1 MGKLNSIV
9 KILIVA
15 TLTIFLLC
23 LSGIPALFSDSS
35 NGNHLDV
42 DTADPVFQI
51 DIHDMDEYNNFVQ
64 TCKFLPDNFITWDMV
79 KEFGT
84 FYAFKSY
91 SSTDISRYRYLFELD
106 DGRKMD
112 ITVNPSYVYENEAT
126 ISSKDIGGSIAIT
139 TANKNGKFV
148 NEGLTYHYINGTLR
162 CIEWMVDGSLVR
174 LNTLGCTFPD
184 LTGLSTN
191 TIVGK
196 LLSKSSDDQ
205 IAALNQLKAA
215 IENN

>member
-1 MGKLNSIV
+1 MGKLNNVV
-9 KILIVA
+9 KIFIVA
-15 TLTIFLLC
+15 MLAILLFCLTD
-23 LSGIPALFSDSS
+23 IPALFSDSS
-35 NGNHLDV
+35 DGNHLDG

-51 DIHDMDEYNNFVQ
+51 DIHDMNEYNKFVQ

-91 SSTDISRYRYLFELD
+91 SSTDISGYRYLFELD

-126 ISSKDIGGSIAIT
+126 ISSKDIGGSMTIT
-139 TANKNGKFV
+139 TASKSGKHVNG
-148 NEGLTYHYINGTLR
+148 GLTYHYVNGTLR

-174 LNTLGCTFPD
+174 LDTLGCTFPD

-196 LLSKSSDDQ
+196 LLSKSSEDQ
-205 IAALNQLKAA
+205 IAAFNQLKDMVTK
-215 IENN
+215 